1 MLWKLP
7 LVARRSTEGTR
18 QGSHLPPASS
28 TRKRPRGGEGPAA
41 HTLGAPRPHSAS
53 EPGSSGE
60 GKFLLPDDASP
71 ARLALITSCC
81 RPRRST
87 GRHPVP
93 RRQGAGL
100 AAALLEKPE
109 TQIPSQAHTCT
120 CAHMYTQRTP
130 KRTQQTH
137 MHTCV
142 LNAHSNTHVHTC
154 SHTPHACSH
163 AHMHEHATHTH
174 IHMHARAL
182 THTHTLTL
190 NTSFHARVCS
200 HMHTR
205 TPMHMHSHAH
215 TYTSEPGSAH
225 THSTRM
231 HTCLYA
237 HICS

>member
-7 LVARRSTEGTR
+7 LVGRRSTEGTR

-81 RPRRST
+81 RPQRST
-87 GRHPVP
+87 GGHPVP

-137 MHTCV
+137 
-142 LNAHSNTHVHTC
+142 
-154 SHTPHACSH
+154 SH
-163 AHMHEHATHTH
+163 AHMCTQCTLEHTCAHMFTHSTCMLTCTHARARSTHAYSHACTCSNTYTHAHTKHKFPCTCVLTHAHTNTHAHALTCTH
-174 IHMHARAL
+174 IHL
-182 THTHTLTL
+182 
-190 NTSFHARVCS
+190 
-200 HMHTR
+200 
-205 TPMHMHSHAH
+205 
-215 TYTSEPGSAH
+215 
-225 THSTRM
+225 
-231 HTCLYA
+231 
-237 HICS
+237 

>member
-7 LVARRSTEGTR
+7 LVGRRSTEGTR

-87 GRHPVP
+87 GGHPVP

-137 MHTCV
+137 MHTCA

-154 SHTPHACSH
+154 SHSTCMLTCTHARARSTHAYSHACTCSNTYTH
-163 AHMHEHATHTH
+163 AHTKHKFPCTCVLTHAHTNTHAHALTCTH
-174 IHMHARAL
+174 IHL
-182 THTHTLTL
+182 
-190 NTSFHARVCS
+190 
-200 HMHTR
+200 
-205 TPMHMHSHAH
+205 
-215 TYTSEPGSAH
+215 
-225 THSTRM
+225 
-231 HTCLYA
+231 
-237 HICS
+237 

>member
-7 LVARRSTEGTR
+7 LVGRRSTEGTR

-87 GRHPVP
+87 GGHPVP

-137 MHTCV
+137 MRTQCTLEHTCAHMFTHSTCMLTCTHARARSTHAYSHACTCSNTYTHAHTKHKFPCTCV
-142 LNAHSNTHVHTC
+142 LTHAHTNTHAHALTC
-154 SHTPHACSH
+154 
-163 AHMHEHATHTH
+163 TH
-174 IHMHARAL
+174 IHL
-182 THTHTLTL
+182 
-190 NTSFHARVCS
+190 
-200 HMHTR
+200 
-205 TPMHMHSHAH
+205 
-215 TYTSEPGSAH
+215 
-225 THSTRM
+225 
-231 HTCLYA
+231 
-237 HICS
+237 

>member
-7 LVARRSTEGTR
+7 LVGRRSTEGTR
-18 QGSHLPPASS
+18 QGSYLPPASS

-60 GKFLLPDDASP
+60 GKFLLPDDASL

-87 GRHPVP
+87 GGHPVP

-137 MHTCV
+137 MHTCA

-163 AHMHEHATHTH
+163 AHMHEHTPHTH

-190 NTSFHARVCS
+190 NKFPCTCVL
-200 HMHTR
+200 T
-205 TPMHMHSHAH
+205 HAH
-215 TYTSEPGSAH
+215 TNTHAH
-225 THSTRM
+225 ALTCTHI
-231 HTCLYA
+231 HL
-237 HICS
+237 

>member
-87 GRHPVP
+87 GGHPVP

-163 AHMHEHATHTH
+163 AHMHEHAPHTH

-182 THTHTLTL
+182 THTHAHTKHKFPCTCVLT
-190 NTSFHARVCS
+190 
-200 HMHTR
+200 
-205 TPMHMHSHAH
+205 HAH
-215 TYTSEPGSAH
+215 TNTHAH
-225 THSTRM
+225 ALTCTHI
-231 HTCLYA
+231 HL
-237 HICS
+237 